1 MKKVI
6 FVFLLVSSFSAQ
18 AVVTVGAQDCPNQ
31 FEGRV
36 KEIIEPAGAEEFFS
50 ANKVVFENLHNI
62 KGQAGESVLV
72 DILRNGPF
80 KVEADEEYRVFARG
94 GKLCWIEKI

>member
-1 MKKVI
+1 MKKVFI
-6 FVFLLVSSFSAQ
+6 VFLLVSSFSAKS
-18 AVVTVGAQDCPNQ
+18 VVTVGAQDCPSQ

-36 KEIIEPAGAEEFFS
+36 KEIIEPVGAEDFFS
-50 ANKVVFENLHNI
+50 ANKVVFENLHTI
-62 KGQAGESVLV
+62 KGQPGENVLV

-94 GKLCWIEKI
+94 EKLCWIEKI

>member
-1 MKKVI
+1 MKKV
-6 FVFLLVSSFSAQ
+6 FFAFLMVSSFSAQ
-18 AVVTVGAQDCPNQ
+18 AVVTVGAQDCPSQ

-36 KEIIEPAGAEEFFS
+36 KEVIEPVGAEDFFS
-50 ANKVVFENLHNI
+50 ANKVVFENLHTI
-62 KGQAGESVLV
+62 KGELGEKVLV

-80 KVEADEEYRVFARG
+80 KVEADEEYRVFARN

>member
-1 MKKVI
+1 MKKI
-6 FVFLLVSSFSAQ
+6 FLVFFLVSSFSAQ
-18 AVVTVGAQDCPNQ
+18 GVVTVGAQDCPIQ

-36 KEIIEPAGAEEFFS
+36 KEIIEPAGAEDFFS
-50 ANKVVFENLHNI
+50 ADKVVFENLHTI
-62 KGQAGESVLV
+62 TGQPGEKVLV

-80 KVEADEEYRVFARG
+80 KVETDEEYRVFARG